1 MFNGIAIQQSLDG
14 AARNPFPGTE
24 PGAKD
29 ICSFVQTG
37 NFHLDLVASK
47 VVFDAEALRLHA
59 VPDRDGEFGIGE
71 WISLYHVDDRIS
83 VLKLIKQ
90 ATTMLRGFR
99 FQARTAG
106 ALDLPPTIECY
117 ARCEADGFRGIF
129 LSSRL
134 SYAFVE

>member
-1 MFNGIAIQQSLDG
+1 
-14 AARNPFPGTE
+14 
-24 PGAKD
+24 
-29 ICSFVQTG
+29 
-37 NFHLDLVASK
+37 VA
-47 VVFDAEALRLHA
+47 FDDEALQLHA
-59 VPDRDGEFGIGE
+59 IPGHGNEFGIGE

-99 FQARTAG
+99 FQARLAG
-106 ALDLPPTIECY
+106 AEDLPPTIECY